1 MKCKV
6 CNEEMRLSIYDDS
19 QPYVEY
25 YYYEC
30 PCGMCFGTTIQ
41 NGKALGNEWF
51 NAIKKLKETEEI
63 KKKIDDFYLEKRGEK
78 NGKKIRLQRPMWWK
92 IPFRRNETNK

>member
-1 MKCKV
+1 MKCKF

-41 NGKALGNEWF
+41 NITVKDINITGN
-51 NAIKKLKETEEI
+51 
-63 KKKIDDFYLEKRGEK
+63 
-78 NGKKIRLQRPMWWK
+78 Q
-92 IPFRRNETNK
+92 